1 MIERIENAP
10 HAVEGKID
18 PLGMQRGKSCDNG
31 VD

>member
-18 PLGMQRGKSCDNG
+18 PLGMQGGKSCDNG